1 MEFDFKITSGKVNL
15 SDPCYKPGTW
25 CGLYDLPARIGNW
38 HVTVDH
44 ITSFG
49 NRVQRW
55 KAYHEDF
62 KDEFPLSMS
71 KQFGVD
77 SGQFGIFDSE
87 IYDSESSYGEPGF
100 YNDCCENTLSNALC
114 GVVSDRGFVSSSGHG
129 DGGYTGFASYDGNG
143 NLVSFEIEFISHEE
157 EEDEDEEDEW

>member
-1 MEFDFKITSGKVNL
+1 MEFDFKITSGKVHL
-15 SDPCYKPGTW
+15 SDPCYKPGTS
-25 CGLYDLPARIGNW
+25 CGLYDIPARIGNW
-38 HVTVDH
+38 HVKVDH
-44 ITSFG
+44 INSFG

-71 KQFGVD
+71 NEFGVD

-87 IYDSESSYGEPGF
+87 IYDSESSYGEHGF

-114 GVVSDRGFVSSSGHG
+114 GVVSDQGFVSSSGYG
-129 DGGYTGFASYDGNG
+129 DGGYVGFASFDSNG
-143 NLVSFEIEFISHEE
+143 SLVSFEIEFISHVDE
-157 EEDEDEEDEW
+157 EEDDED